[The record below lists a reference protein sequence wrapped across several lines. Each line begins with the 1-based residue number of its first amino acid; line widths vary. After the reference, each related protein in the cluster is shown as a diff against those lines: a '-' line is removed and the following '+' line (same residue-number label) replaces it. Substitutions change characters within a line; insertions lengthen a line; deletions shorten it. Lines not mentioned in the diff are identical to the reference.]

1 MRTLSA
7 LFSIAIAL
15 FASVFLFYI
24 HYLVPYSGDDAYF
37 RQPKFFPVVT
47 LTLVLVLG
55 LALSLK
61 YSLGGRLPQDE
72 ELSGS
77 KPHFNI
83 LAPLAAT
90 FIGYILLVPWT
101 GYLLTTLLF
110 GCVALL
116 AGSHLNTRSAIS
128 MLLLGLALYLVFV
141 AYLDVWFPEAP
152 FSLERLVK

>member
-1 MRTLSA
+1 MRILSA
-7 LFSIAIAL
+7 VFSNTIAL
-15 FASVFLFYI
+15 AAAAFLFYI
-24 HYLVPYSGDDAYF
+24 HALIPYSGDDAYF
-37 RQPKFFPVVT
+37 RQPNFFPI
-47 LTLVLVLG
+47 LTLVVVLVLG
-55 LALSLK
+55 IALTLK
-61 YSLGGRLPQDE
+61 YVSGGRLPLDE

-83 LAPLAAT
+83 LAPLSAT

-116 AGSHLNTRSAIS
+116 AGRHLNMRSAIS
-128 MLLLGLALYLVFV
+128 MLLLGLTLYLVFV

-152 FSLERLVK
+152 FALERLVK